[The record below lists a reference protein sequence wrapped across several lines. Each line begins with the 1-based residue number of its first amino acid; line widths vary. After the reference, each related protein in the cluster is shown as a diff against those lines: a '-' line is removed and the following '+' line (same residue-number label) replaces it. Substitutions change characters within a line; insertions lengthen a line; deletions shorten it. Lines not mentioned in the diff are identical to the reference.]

1 MSLDNSRRVDSQLDC
16 ADWPN
21 ILIIDDDKRICAL
34 LSKYLLDNGFMAL
47 TARDASVAREILS
60 VARFDAL
67 VVDVM
72 MPGETGLELTAS
84 IREQC
89 DVPVL
94 MLTALGESD
103 DRITG
108 LEAGADDYLPKPFEP
123 RELVL
128 RLRSLI
134 RRSAEPAGNKKDAA
148 FKIGDWR
155 YETGSYLLT
164 SKQETL
170 TLTQM
175 EASLIEALIKYANV
189 PVDREILSKECD
201 LENSERTIDVQV
213 TRLRR
218 KLEADPKHP
227 RYLLTV
233 RGKGYMLRSES
244 D

>member
-1 MSLDNSRRVDSQLDC
+1 MSQEPSKEVDSHNDC

-21 ILIIDDDKRICAL
+21 ILVIDDDKRICAL
-34 LSKYLLDNGFMAL
+34 LSRYLLDNDFMVL
-47 TARDASVAREILS
+47 TARDAATARDILS

-84 IREQC
+84 IRDQY
-89 DVPVL
+89 DVPIL

-134 RRSAEPAGNKKDAA
+134 RRSPVADAPKNEPGV
-148 FKIGDWR
+148 KIGDWR
-155 YETGSYLLT
+155 YETGTYILNSDQAT
-164 SKQETL
+164 IS
-170 TLTQM
+170 LTQM
-175 EASLIEALIKYANV
+175 EAILLEALIKHANTS
-189 PVDREILSKECD
+189 VDREVLSKECD

-218 KLEADPKHP
+218 KLEADPKQP
-227 RYLLTV
+227 RHLLTV
-233 RGKGYMLRSES
+233 RGKGYMLRLEAQ
-244 D
+244 